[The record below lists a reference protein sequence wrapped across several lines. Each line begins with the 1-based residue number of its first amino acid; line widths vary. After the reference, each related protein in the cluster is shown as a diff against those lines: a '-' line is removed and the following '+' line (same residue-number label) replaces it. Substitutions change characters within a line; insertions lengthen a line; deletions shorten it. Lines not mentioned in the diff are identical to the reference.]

1 MKNIKFSNPSKTI
14 GKTLLIMFLIL
25 FALTGTAAA
34 KEWTVGGTG
43 ADFQTLPE
51 AVTAASDGDT
61 VLIRPGTYETAANIS
76 ISKSLTVTGD
86 NRETVILDLG
96 GFSIIP
102 KKENFVLQNVTIKN
116 GSNGINLQT
125 NATNARI
132 ENCIFDGL
140 THKDGIKLAKD
151 GAVFKNNIVR
161 NMNGFTNAVYVT
173 AADVQIVGNTFSGL
187 SGSGNAARILC
198 LENAS
203 NALVEGNTITNNMG
217 EAIRLWR
224 ADTENVVITQNTIS
238 GNTQKGIY
246 LYNAGEGNMMY
257 LNDIFNNAGGN
268 IAGYGTLPSIV
279 SFNSPENVE
288 LACGSTAWTGKA
300 GNYWGDDYD
309 GADNGKGIGSVQKAI
324 LSTYADLYPLMYS
337 VSSYMIETDETGE
350 PEDPEEPEPHPGKTG
365 NSISMTANVLPSLSV
380 SFSIDSLDFGDL
392 AAGQTSAPKEME
404 ITNSGSCDVKVIA
417 EVTDSSDDLYKRGV
431 WIDNAFW
438 PDFEK
443 VVGQGETEISE
454 VVLKVPSDY
463 ESTGNVD
470 GTLIMW
476 VEAC

>member
-1 MKNIKFSNPSKTI
+1 MI
-14 GKTLLIMFLIL
+14 LFLIL

-34 KEWTVGGTG
+34 KEWTVGGSG

-61 VLIRPGTYETAANIS
+61 VLIRAGTYETAANIS
-76 ISKSLTVTGD
+76 ISKTLTIEGE
-86 NRETVILDLG
+86 NPETVILDLG

-102 KKENFVLQNVTIKN
+102 KKENFVLQNVTVKN

-140 THKDGIKLAKD
+140 THKDGIKLSKD
-151 GAVFKNNIVR
+151 GAVFKNNTVK
-161 NMNGFTNAVYVT
+161 NMTGFTNAVYVT
-173 AADVQIVGNTFSGL
+173 AADVQIIGNTISGL
-187 SGSGNAARILC
+187 TGSGNASRILC

-203 NALVEGNTITNNMG
+203 RTLIEGNTITNNAG
-217 EAIRLWR
+217 EAIRLWK
-224 ADTENVVITQNTIS
+224 AETSNAVIAQNTIS

-246 LYNAGEGNMMY
+246 LYNAGEGNTVY
-257 LNDIFNNAGGN
+257 LNDIFDNVGGN
-268 IAGYGTLPSIV
+268 IAGYGTLPTAV
-279 SFNSPENVE
+279 AFNSPES
-288 LACGSTAWTGKA
+288 LTLSYGGKTWTGNA
-300 GNYWGDDYD
+300 GNYWSDDYD
-309 GADNGKGIGSVQKAI
+309 GADTDGNGIGSIQKPI
-324 LSTYADLYPLMYS
+324 LDKYADFHPLTNSFLLYAAG
-337 VSSYMIETDETGE
+337 DN
-350 PEDPEEPEPHPGKTG
+350 PEDPEDPEKPGRTG
-365 NSISMTANVLPSLSV
+365 NAISMTTNIMPSVSV

-404 ITNSGSCDVKVIA
+404 ITNSGSGDVKVTA
-417 EVTDSSDDLYKRGV
+417 EVTDTSDDLYKRGV
-431 WIDNAFW
+431 WIDSAFW
-438 PDFEK
+438 PDFERI
-443 VVGQGETEISE
+443 VRQGETEISE
-454 VVLKVPSDY
+454 IVLKVPPDY